1 ACDLTLDP
9 KTAHRRLA
17 LSEGNRKVANAG
29 EDHPYPDHPDRFE
42 HHPQVLSVE
51 SLTGRCYWEAEWSGD
66 RVIISVSY
74 RGINRKGDS
83 DSLFGNDDGSWSLDS
98 CNNSYSVCHNNIRT
112 ALPDPPCHSSTV
124 GVYVDY
130 EAGTLSFY
138 SVSPD
143 TQSLT
148 HMHTFNTVL
157 TEPLYAGLWR
167 HSHRQMEGNGN
178 LHQVSHQPMDEVLHG
193 ILERH
198 KASMK
203 CKYESISEGI
213 KTKENKTLLNRIYT
227 QLYVTEGESGG
238 VEEGHEVLQMEKK
251 PRKTFHGTLINCL
264 DIFQSVQGSK
274 GAEGENRRAVMSKG
288 FKHRKLGNKGPG
300 APHLRTVLTKG
311 IAGIGK
317 TVSVQKFILDWAEG
331 KANQDVELMFVLPF
345 RELNLIKDD
354 PYSLHD
360 LLCDLH
366 PEIKDLDPKMYDQ
379 IKAVFIFDGLDE
391 SRIPLDFE
399 ECEKVSD
406 ITMTSSVGLLMTN
419 LIKGELLPSALIWI
433 TSRPAAANQI
443 PPQYI
448 NRVTEIQ
455 GFSDPQ
461 KEEYFRRRISDEDQ
475 AERIIS
481 HIKRVKSLHIMC
493 HIPVFCWTSATVL
506 QQIMKQGSTE
516 IPRTL
521 TEMYSHFLL
530 TQTHMKNEKYE
541 EEDETDPKNL
551 LESNRTV
558 LLKLAEL
565 AFKQLMKGNVM
576 FYEEDLRESRID
588 ATEASVYSGIFTE
601 IFCEESVLHQ
611 RKVYCFIH
619 LSFQEFL
626 AAVYVFHCYESRNM
640 EDLQGFKPQ
649 HREWS
654 ENVTLDELLEGAVDK
669 ALENKN
675 GNLDCFLRFLLGISL
690 ESNQRL
696 LQGLL
701 TNTHSGSEKTAEYI
715 RTLIRDEYDD
725 ISTESSINLF
735 LCLSEMNDLSL
746 SREIQEYLRSEKHS
760 EKKLSPGQ
768 CSALTYM
775 LLNSEDVLDEL
786 NLNKYNTS
794 EEGYKRLI
802 PAVSICK
809 KAILVNCY
817 FIKDAYEILYSA
829 LQSANSTLKE
839 LDLSNSDLQ
848 DSGVDL
854 LCDGVRS
861 CKLEILRLAG
871 CNLTPNTCEKFA
883 SALQSANSSLKLL
896 DLSKNDLQDS
906 GVGLLSAGMKSSYC
920 KLEVLRKKRAGSPV
934 PSRVPK
940 KRCRSSSEPI
950 IFSSE
955 GEASDSG
962 LQIERPDSP
971 GSSTVS
977 MKSGQSMGIPLKF
990 SSGGAEPSTVSMKS
1004 GQSMGIPLKFSSRGA
1019 EPSTVSMKSD
1029 QSMGI
1034 PLKFSSRGAEPST
1047 VSMKSD
1053 QSMGIPLKFS
1063 SGGAEPSTVSMKSD
1077 QSMGIPFTFSSGGA
1091 EPSTVSM
1098 KSDQS
1103 MGIPLK
1109 FSSRGAEPSTVSM
1122 KSDQSMGIP
1131 LKFSSRGAEPSTV
1144 SMKSDQSMGIPLK
1157 FSSRGAEPSTV
1168 SMKSDQSMGIP
1179 FTFSSGGAEPST
1191 VSMKSDQSM
1200 GIPFTFSSG
1209 GAEPSTVS
1217 MKSDQSMGIPLKFS
1231 SRGAEPSTVSM
1242 KSDQSMG
1249 IPFTF
1254 SSGGAE
1260 PSTVSMKSDQ
1270 SMGIPLKFSSGGAEP
1285 STVSMKSDQSMGI
1298 PLKFS
1303 SGGAE
1308 PSTVSMKSDQSMGI
1322 PLKFSSGGAEP
1333 STVSMKS
1340 HQSMGIPLK
1349 FSSGGAEPSTV
1360 SMKSDQSMGIPLKF
1374 SSGVVPSDTD
1384 KCSTEETLQAPT
1396 PTLVSGTGD
1405 LPQGS
1410 RQTVEDVLQR
1420 VLRRHK
1426 TSMKNKFENL
1436 FEGIKTERNKTLI
1449 HSIYIQLYIIE
1460 GESEGVNTEHEVLQV
1475 RETSRKHLQDT
1486 PINCVDILK
1495 TDEGETKEENLRNVV
1510 TEGLKH
1516 KEHTKGS
1523 TVRKLRTVL
1532 TKGIAGIGKTVS
1544 VQKFI
1549 LDWAEGKANQD
1560 VEFMFVLP
1568 FRELNL
1574 IKDDPYSLHGLL
1586 CDLHPE
1592 IKDLDPKM
1600 YDQIK
1605 GVFIFDGLDES
1616 RIPLDFEE
1624 CEKVSDITM
1633 TSSVGVLM
1641 TNLIKGELLPSALI
1655 WITSRPAAANQI
1667 PPEYINRVTE
1677 IQGFSDPQKE
1687 EYFRRRISN
1696 EDQAERIISHIKRVK
1711 SLHIMCHI
1719 PVFCWISATVLQQ
1732 KFKQCNTSIP
1742 KTLTEMYSHFLL
1754 TQANVKYKKYEESDE
1769 RDSKNLLESNRTVL
1783 LKLAELAFKQLMKGN
1798 VMFYEED
1805 LRESRIDVTEA
1816 SVYSGIFTEIF
1827 CEESV
1832 LHQRKVNCFIH
1843 LSFQEFL
1850 AAVYVFHCYESRN
1863 MEDLQGFKPQHREWS
1878 ENVTLDEL
1886 LEGAVDKALE
1896 NKNGNLDCFLRF
1908 LLGISLESN
1917 QRLLQGLLTQPQS
1930 KLGDLTLA
1938 CILLIS
1944 EEALDDLDL
1953 KKYNTS
1959 EEGYK
1964 RLIPVLSISRKA
1976 ILAGC
1981 NLTKDTCETL
1991 SSALQT
1997 PNSFLKELDLSN
2009 NDLQDSGVELLC
2021 VGLRSSHCKLVT
2033 LRLENGDACDL
2044 TLDPKTA
2051 HRRLALSEGN
2061 RKVANA
2067 GEDHPYPDHPD
2078 RFEHHPQVLSVESLT
2093 GRCYWEAEWSG
2104 DRVIISVSYR
2114 GINRKGDSDSLFG
2127 NDDGSWSLDCCNNS
2141 YSVCHNNIRTALP
2154 DPPCRSSTVGVYV
2167 DYEAGTLSFYSVS
2180 PDTQSLTHMHTFN
2193 TELTEPLYAGL
2204 WRHSHRQMEGNGNLH
2219 QVSHQPMNEVLHGI
2233 LERHKASMKCKYES
2247 ISEGIKTKENKT
2259 LLNRIYTQLYVT
2271 EGESG
2276 GVEEG
2281 HEVLQMEKKPRK
2293 TFHGTLINCL
2303 DIFQSVQG
2311 SKGAEGENRR
2321 AVMSKG
2327 FKHRQRGNKGPGAP
2341 HLRTVLT
2348 KGIAGIGKTVSV
2360 QKFIL
2365 DWAEGKANQDVELM
2379 FVLPFRELNL
2389 IKDDPYSL
2397 HDLLCDLHPEIKDL
2411 DPKMYDQIKAVFI
2424 FDGLD
2429 ESRIPL
2435 DFEECEEVSD
2445 ITMTS
2450 SVGVLMANLIRG
2462 KLLPS
2467 ALIWITSRPAAA
2479 NQIPPQYINRVTEI
2493 QGFSD
2498 PQKEEYFRRRISDED
2513 QAERIISHIKRVR
2526 SLHIMC
2532 HIPVFCWTSATVLQ
2546 QIMKQGSTEIP
2557 RTLTE
2562 MYSHFLLTQ
2571 THLKNEKYEEEDET
2585 DPKNLLESNRTVLLK
2600 LAELAFKQ
2608 LMKGN
2613 VMFYE
2618 EDLRESRIDATE
2630 ASVYSGIFTE
2640 IFCEESVLHQRKVY
2654 CFIHLSFQEFLA
2666 AVYVFHCYE
2675 SRNMEDLQG
2684 FKPQH
2689 REWSENVTLDE
2700 LLEGAV
2706 DKALDTG
2713 NGHLDLFLRF
2723 LLGVSLES
2731 NQRLLQGLLTQP
2743 QSSSGNIMEYIK
2755 QLVRRDEGSLLTD
2768 RSINLLLCLSEINDQ
2783 SLIREVQEY
2792 LRTERNLSPAQ
2803 CSVLA
2808 HMLLIADEVLDE
2820 LDMKKV
2826 TQDSDG
2832 WLRLVPAV
2840 SLCRKALLDEVFFER
2855 GGFETVCSAIESAAC
2870 PMKEL
2875 NLSNGTLLKQE
2886 VELLST
2892 ALRSSHCKLE
2902 ILRLVTCDLGG
2913 KACEYLGSVLQ
2924 SANSLKELDLSNN
2937 DLQDSGAELLS
2948 VGLKSSH
2955 CTLEALRLSGC
2966 MVTDEG
2972 CSSLASALKSNPS
2985 YLRELDLTYNYPGD
2999 SGVKQLS
3006 DLLEDPHCRLE
3017 VLRVEYGGEIRLS
3030 PAVKKYASELTLNP
3044 DTATRLP
3051 SSVCLREQE

>member
-1 ACDLTLDP
+1 MVGGDKVFRALMAWGQHSTDAAPQTPTHTVKEGLGDLQQDIY
-9 KTAHRRLA
+9 K
-17 LSEGNRKVANAG
+17 
-29 EDHPYPDHPDRFE
+29 
-42 HHPQVLSVE
+42 
-51 SLTGRCYWEAEWSGD
+51 
-66 RVIISVSY
+66 
-74 RGINRKGDS
+74 
-83 DSLFGNDDGSWSLDS
+83 
-98 CNNSYSVCHNNIRT
+98 
-112 ALPDPPCHSSTV
+112 
-124 GVYVDY
+124 
-130 EAGTLSFY
+130 
-138 SVSPD
+138 
-143 TQSLT
+143 
-148 HMHTFNTVL
+148 
-157 TEPLYAGLWR
+157 
-167 HSHRQMEGNGN
+167 
-178 LHQVSHQPMDEVLHG
+178 PMDNVVLG
-193 ILERH
+193 VLERH
-198 KASMK
+198 KACMEN
-203 CKYESISEGI
+203 KYESISEGI
-213 KTKENKTLLNRIYT
+213 ETQETTTLLNRIYT
-227 QLYVTEGESGG
+227 QLYIIEGASEG
-238 VEEGHEVLQMEKK
+238 VNEEHEVLQMERTQ
-251 PRKTFHGTLINCL
+251 RKHLEDTPINCS
-264 DIFQSVQGSK
+264 DIFKPLPTPEGETEEENIRNVLAEAPENKETMKGRNESK
-274 GAEGENRRAVMSKG
+274 GSTV
-288 FKHRKLGNKGPG
+288 RK
-300 APHLRTVLTKG
+300 LRTVLTKG

-354 PYSLHD
+354 PYSLHG

-406 ITMTSSVGLLMTN
+406 ITMTSSVGVLMTN

-443 PPQYI
+443 PPKHI

-481 HIKRVKSLHIMC
+481 HIKRVRSLHIMC
-493 HIPVFCWTSATVL
+493 HIPVFCWISATVL

-521 TEMYSHFLL
+521 TEMYSLFLL

-669 ALENKN
+669 AVENKN

-715 RTLIRDEYDD
+715 RMLIRDEYND

-920 KLEVLRKKRAGSPV
+920 KLEVLRLYVYSGTSAKTFFHWVEYGGKIRMNPGLKKYACDLTLDPDTAHRCLSLSEGNRKVENMKVEQPYADHSGRFEHHPQVLCRESLVGRCYWEVQWSVEADVTVTYGGIERKGRSEDGAFGQNRQSWSLYCSDFGYSVWHNCKKSVVRAPRSRSHRVGVYVDWPAGMLSFYSVSPQTQTLTHLYTFTTPFTEPLYAGFGVDSSSSVKKRAGSPV

-955 GEASDSG
+955 EEASDSG
-962 LQIERPDSP
+962 LQTQRPDSP
-971 GSSTVS
+971 RLSSLS
-977 MKSGQSMGIPLKF
+977 MKSGQSMGIPFNF
-990 SSGGAEPSTVSMKS
+990 SRGGAEPST
-1004 GQSMGIPLKFSSRGA
+1004 L
-1019 EPSTVSMKSD
+1019 
-1029 QSMGI
+1029 
-1034 PLKFSSRGAEPST
+1034 
-1047 VSMKSD
+1047 
-1053 QSMGIPLKFS
+1053 
-1063 SGGAEPSTVSMKSD
+1063 SMKSD
-1077 QSMGIPFTFSSGGA
+1077 QSMGIPFNFSRGGA
-1091 EPSTVSM
+1091 EPST
-1098 KSDQS
+1098 
-1103 MGIPLK
+1103 L
-1109 FSSRGAEPSTVSM
+1109 
-1122 KSDQSMGIP
+1122 
-1131 LKFSSRGAEPSTV
+1131 
-1144 SMKSDQSMGIPLK
+1144 
-1157 FSSRGAEPSTV
+1157 

-1179 FTFSSGGAEPST
+1179 FN
-1191 VSMKSDQSM
+1191 
-1200 GIPFTFSSG
+1200 
-1209 GAEPSTVS
+1209 
-1217 MKSDQSMGIPLKFS
+1217 
-1231 SRGAEPSTVSM
+1231 
-1242 KSDQSMG
+1242 
-1249 IPFTF
+1249 
-1254 SSGGAE
+1254 
-1260 PSTVSMKSDQ
+1260 
-1270 SMGIPLKFSSGGAEP
+1270 
-1285 STVSMKSDQSMGI
+1285 
-1298 PLKFS
+1298 
-1303 SGGAE
+1303 
-1308 PSTVSMKSDQSMGI
+1308 
-1322 PLKFSSGGAEP
+1322 
-1333 STVSMKS
+1333 
-1340 HQSMGIPLK
+1340 
-1349 FSSGGAEPSTV
+1349 
-1360 SMKSDQSMGIPLKF
+1360 F

-1396 PTLVSGTGD
+1396 PTLVTGTGD
-1405 LPQGS
+1405 LPRDP
-1410 RQTVEDVLQR
+1410 RQPVEDVLQG
-1420 VLRRHK
+1420 VLQRHK

-1475 RETSRKHLQDT
+1475 RETSRRHLQDT
-1486 PINCVDILK
+1486 PINCVDIFK
-1495 TDEGETKEENLRNVV
+1495 TVKGETKEENLRNVV

-1516 KEHTKGS
+1516 KEPTKGS

-1574 IKDDPYSLHGLL
+1574 IKDDPYSLHELL

-1605 GVFIFDGLDES
+1605 AVFIFDGLDES

-1641 TNLIKGELLPSALI
+1641 TNLIRGELLPSALI

-1667 PPEYINRVTE
+1667 PPKHINRVTE

-1687 EYFRRRISN
+1687 EYFRRRISD
-1696 EDQAERIISHIKRVK
+1696 EDQAQRIISHIKTVR

-1732 KFKQCNTSIP
+1732 IMKQGSTEIP
-1742 KTLTEMYSHFLL
+1742 RTLTEMYSHFLL
-1754 TQANVKYKKYEESDE
+1754 TQTHLKNEKYEEEDE
-1769 RDSKNLLESNRTVL
+1769 TDPKNLLESNRTVL

-1832 LHQRKVNCFIH
+1832 LHQRKVYCFIH

-1886 LEGAVDKALE
+1886 LEGAVDKALDTG
-1896 NKNGNLDCFLRF
+1896 NGHLDLFLRF
-1908 LLGISLESN
+1908 LLGVSLESN

-1930 KLGDLTLA
+1930 KSGDLSRTVQYIQEQIQKRDLPINRSINLFFCLTEMNDRSLCREIKHLKSKKIRLSPGQCSALA

-1944 EEALDDLDL
+1944 EEALDDLGL

-1991 SSALQT
+1991 SSVLQT

-2127 NDDGSWSLDCCNNS
+2127 NDDESWSLESCNNS

-2180 PDTQSLTHMHTFN
+2180 PDTQTLTHMHTFN

-2204 WRHSHRQMEGNGNLH
+2204 WVVLGRKALSGKQHAHIVARQ
-2219 QVSHQPMNEVLHGI
+2219 Q
-2233 LERHKASMKCKYES
+2233 LEATEK
-2247 ISEGIKTKENKT
+2247 IS
-2259 LLNRIYTQLYVT
+2259 
-2271 EGESG
+2271 
-2276 GVEEG
+2276 
-2281 HEVLQMEKKPRK
+2281 
-2293 TFHGTLINCL
+2293 
-2303 DIFQSVQG
+2303 
-2311 SKGAEGENRR
+2311 
-2321 AVMSKG
+2321 
-2327 FKHRQRGNKGPGAP
+2327 
-2341 HLRTVLT
+2341 RT
-2348 KGIAGIGKTVSV
+2348 
-2360 QKFIL
+2360 
-2365 DWAEGKANQDVELM
+2365 
-2379 FVLPFRELNL
+2379 R
-2389 IKDDPYSL
+2389 
-2397 HDLLCDLHPEIKDL
+2397 
-2411 DPKMYDQIKAVFI
+2411 
-2424 FDGLD
+2424 
-2429 ESRIPL
+2429 
-2435 DFEECEEVSD
+2435 
-2445 ITMTS
+2445 
-2450 SVGVLMANLIRG
+2450 
-2462 KLLPS
+2462 
-2467 ALIWITSRPAAA
+2467 
-2479 NQIPPQYINRVTEI
+2479 YINI
-2493 QGFSD
+2493 
-2498 PQKEEYFRRRISDED
+2498 KK
-2513 QAERIISHIKRVR
+2513 QAERRRVPVPCDQQGYR
-2526 SLHIMC
+2526 SSL
-2532 HIPVFCWTSATVLQ
+2532 
-2546 QIMKQGSTEIP
+2546 
-2557 RTLTE
+2557 R
-2562 MYSHFLLTQ
+2562 
-2571 THLKNEKYEEEDET
+2571 
-2585 DPKNLLESNRTVLLK
+2585 
-2600 LAELAFKQ
+2600 
-2608 LMKGN
+2608 
-2613 VMFYE
+2613 
-2618 EDLRESRIDATE
+2618 DLRVD
-2630 ASVYSGIFTE
+2630 
-2640 IFCEESVLHQRKVY
+2640 
-2654 CFIHLSFQEFLA
+2654 LSDQ
-2666 AVYVFHCYE
+2666 
-2675 SRNMEDLQG
+2675 
-2684 FKPQH
+2684 
-2689 REWSENVTLDE
+2689 SE
-2700 LLEGAV
+2700 
-2706 DKALDTG
+2706 
-2713 NGHLDLFLRF
+2713 
-2723 LLGVSLES
+2723 
-2731 NQRLLQGLLTQP
+2731 
-2743 QSSSGNIMEYIK
+2743 SSG
-2755 QLVRRDEGSLLTD
+2755 
-2768 RSINLLLCLSEINDQ
+2768 RSWD
-2783 SLIREVQEY
+2783 
-2792 LRTERNLSPAQ
+2792 
-2803 CSVLA
+2803 
-2808 HMLLIADEVLDE
+2808 
-2820 LDMKKV
+2820 
-2826 TQDSDG
+2826 
-2832 WLRLVPAV
+2832 
-2840 SLCRKALLDEVFFER
+2840 
-2855 GGFETVCSAIESAAC
+2855 
-2870 PMKEL
+2870 
-2875 NLSNGTLLKQE
+2875 GTLGE
-2886 VELLST
+2886 T
-2892 ALRSSHCKLE
+2892 THT
-2902 ILRLVTCDLGG
+2902 ILR
-2913 KACEYLGSVLQ
+2913 EF
-2924 SANSLKELDLSNN
+2924 
-2937 DLQDSGAELLS
+2937 
-2948 VGLKSSH
+2948 
-2955 CTLEALRLSGC
+2955 
-2966 MVTDEG
+2966 
-2972 CSSLASALKSNPS
+2972 
-2985 YLRELDLTYNYPGD
+2985 
-2999 SGVKQLS
+2999 
-3006 DLLEDPHCRLE
+3006 
-3017 VLRVEYGGEIRLS
+3017 
-3030 PAVKKYASELTLNP
+3030 
-3044 DTATRLP
+3044 
-3051 SSVCLREQE
+3051 